1 MQKEMTSPG
10 AVGLEDSPAIN
21 ALIHRSAVHLLL
33 FADLLFSSRLYRIG
47 DTAFM
52 QPLLLGICAGF
63 IAFYFVFTLLRGYLR
78 AAALLVVALLLIVLQ
93 LYVFSALA
101 GVPVKINAA
110 FQFFWA
116 LTFIVFFLAI
126 RDGHGRYLANAL
138 LLYAS
143 LYVAVY
149 AALALT
155 FNFGLVRADA
165 LGILV
170 ANDAERGQRL
180 FSYAIASAY
189 AWFGWLYHL
198 RERRSWRALAMLVI
212 SGLAMYLALSRVVTL
227 CLVLMTF
234 AALRGYTLNSIGK
247 VCLAVLLLVSAISF
261 YGVFDTRWNPFG
273 LFTSDTS
280 GAFRM
285 WEYEVARDLLREYF
299 WLGIGIAPT
308 AEDAWQFVQQDF
320 FAPADLGVLGIWVD
334 LGLAGL
340 FCFLA
345 GSFIACR
352 PRIRMEPVL
361 GTPLVLTGCL
371 MTAYGCIAPVIFYP
385 AGATYF
391 AVLLGFWLQERDD
404 SRQVPERF

>member
-1 MQKEMTSPG
+1 MQKEITHPG
-10 AVGLEDSPAIN
+10 APALHDSPAIN
-21 ALIHRSAVHLLL
+21 ALIHRSSVHLLL

-47 DTAFM
+47 DMAFT
-52 QPLLLGICAGF
+52 QPLLLGLCAGF
-63 IAFYFVFTLLRGYLR
+63 IAFYFFFTLLRGYLR
-78 AAALLVVALLLIVLQ
+78 PAALLVGALFLIVMQ

-101 GVPVKINAA
+101 GVAVKLNAV

-116 LTFIVFFLAI
+116 LTFVVFFLAI

-143 LYVAVY
+143 LYVGIY

-170 ANDAERGQRL
+170 ADDAERGQRL

-189 AWFGWLYHL
+189 AWFGWLYRL
-198 RERRSWRALAMLVI
+198 RERRSWRALAMLAI
-212 SGLAMYLALSRVVTL
+212 SGLAIYLALSRVVTL

-234 AALRGYTLNSIGK
+234 AALRGYTLNSIGR
-247 VCLAVLLLVSAISF
+247 VCLTALLFVSAISF
-261 YGVFDTRWNPFG
+261 YGVFDTRWNPFS

-285 WEYEVARDLLREYF
+285 WEYEVARDLLREHF

-391 AVLLGFWLQERDD
+391 AILLGFWLQARDE
-404 SRQVPERF
+404 SRQVPEHF